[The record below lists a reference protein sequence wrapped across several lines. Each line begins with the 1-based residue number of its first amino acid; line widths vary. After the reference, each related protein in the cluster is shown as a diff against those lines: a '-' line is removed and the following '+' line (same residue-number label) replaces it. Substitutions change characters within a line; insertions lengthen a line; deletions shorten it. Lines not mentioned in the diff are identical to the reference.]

1 MFHSFFNRRFYKS
14 VSIIL
19 VVLLLSSIAK
29 RNLSLTR
36 RHIRRCAVDVT
47 EKSYYQLDV
56 NGKPVAYFSD
66 YTDSTFVGG
75 SLSADS
81 IHSRMSV
88 SEGYWV
94 NKLPVLP
101 SCFGRIAV
109 IRRHYPSTIINLK
122 DQKLHHVLM
131 YALLKMDIKLVGLQS
146 KRNETA
152 YYLRIHSVQ
161 DYGYNKIADYH
172 TKLVQQMDSLQRIIH
187 ALQDI
192 KPGSRLRIR
201 QVNQY
206 TARVWYKPG
215 EIKVCNRLDDESNR
229 WALCL

>member
-1 MFHSFFNRRFYKS
+1 MFRSFFNRRFYKS

-19 VVLLLSSIAK
+19 VVLLLSSIAS

-36 RHIRRCAVDVT
+36 RHIQRCAVDVT

-56 NGKPVAYFSD
+56 DGKPAAYFSD

-94 NKLPVLP
+94 NKLPILP

-122 DQKLHHVLM
+122 DQKLRHVLM

-152 YYLRIHSVQ
+152 IICAFIVC
-161 DYGYNKIADYH
+161 KIMAI
-172 TKLVQQMDSLQRIIH
+172 TRLPIII
-187 ALQDI
+187 Q
-192 KPGSRLRIR
+192 S
-201 QVNQY
+201 
-206 TARVWYKPG
+206 W
-215 EIKVCNRLDDESNR
+215 CNRWIHYKGLYM
-229 WALCL
+229 LCKI